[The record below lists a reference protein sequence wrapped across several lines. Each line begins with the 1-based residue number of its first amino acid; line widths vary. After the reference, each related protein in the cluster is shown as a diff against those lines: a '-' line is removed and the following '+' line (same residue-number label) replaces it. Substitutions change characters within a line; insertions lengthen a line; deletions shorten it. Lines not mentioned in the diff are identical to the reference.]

1 MENVSE
7 RTNRISGKLSTQIF
21 VSLLLLLLFCVV
33 FMAFCVFLDK
43 TFQFVICLIP
53 LIAF

>member
-1 MENVSE
+1 MENLSE

-21 VSLLLLLLFCVV
+21 VSLLLLFSAV
-33 FMAFCVFLDK
+33 FMAVCVFLDE